1 MPDVHLSDSD
11 WPLEGKQTTHAG
23 ATGFCSVLSLSW
35 AAAGFH
41 SPVELLSPREGLLMV
56 SVPPAPNP
64 HCRGCCPGCA
74 SFTELGR
81 LMPEPHLSQ
90 GEPRCSGP

>member
-23 ATGFCSVLSLSW
+23 ATGFCAVLSLSW
-35 AAAGFH
+35 ASAGFH

-56 SVPPAPNP
+56 SVPPSPQP
-64 HCRGCCPGCA
+64 PLPGLLSRLRLLHGAWA
-74 SFTELGR
+74 SDA
-81 LMPEPHLSQ
+81 
-90 GEPRCSGP
+90 